1 MVASILVSSCTQP
14 SEQLKLNPL
23 LIDSSNIVSTR
34 AQNTKF
40 FIGVLKLKNPS
51 LLQAAQKIN
60 GQAVVDNSLKTIILK
75 EQDEAIAALKVLS
88 SDIQVLYRYKM
99 VLNAIAILAPIELQ
113 DQIKAIGQI
122 AYAEKESS
130 FSRPIIMEASNSVA
144 GSTILERNSVKFI
157 GAESLHEKGITGKGI
172 KIGVIDTGIDYTH
185 AMFNGVGTVEAYKSI
200 NPSGPAVGFPSKK
213 IVGGID
219 LVGTE
224 FDSASPEFSKHIPKP
239 DMNPID
245 EAGHGSH
252 VAGTIAGIGD
262 GIKSYTG
269 VAPDALLHA
278 IKVFGAE
285 GSTSDSV
292 VIAALE
298 YSANPAADGDNS
310 DHLDVVNMS
319 LGSEYGNPHILY
331 SEAVKNL
338 VRGGTVV
345 IASGGNSGHQD
356 YIVGA
361 PGTSEE
367 ALSVAASVDN
377 SDQNWKFNSSK
388 IIIGTQTLLVEA
400 IEAATTKKIAVA
412 GAVSGKLVYVGAAAS
427 DFTPEQKA
435 AVTGNVA
442 LVDRG
447 QVAFNDKI
455 KRSVDAGAIGV
466 VVVNN
471 QPDAA
476 FLMGTKDDFA
486 IPAIMISLEV
496 GNKIKEAMKTMD
508 AMIQFQS
515 VEKIEKP
522 ELIDTLTSFTSKG
535 PRSFDGLIKPEI
547 SAPGNNVISVKM
559 GSGNDVVQFSGTSM
573 AAPHMT
579 GVVALVKQAQTDL
592 SAEEIKNILMG
603 TAKTISEKGERYT
616 VTLQGSGRVQA
627 DKAAFSQVVAEE
639 PAFSLGETGIE
650 IKKSIRKVV
659 HLKNL
664 STTDMNLSMA
674 FEGNNFITMASSS
687 VLVKAKASIEIPLLL
702 NLDATKMKE
711 ETIREMDGWIKFSN
725 GTKEVYRIPVLA
737 IAHRLAA
744 IQATQLVVQATSAR
758 DAAGAAA
765 TVEISNANGNAGQ
778 VLLFN
783 SLGDGERKPFAE
795 NYMSAECNLQ
805 TAGYRIATKKNSKGE
820 DEDIL
825 QVAVKTYKPVTTWN
839 TCDISLLI
847 FASNNVVPDQELLG
861 ANLKTIPGEKST
873 AFASTLIDAAKARSL
888 RKEFEAKIEL
898 AKNDSKKLLQ
908 LKDEEKYDEALI
920 DQRPITLFNNSTVAV
935 VEAAISNLAKTAAGN
950 LTFKL
955 VVTHNDNSSVKM
967 DDYLGGGAAH
977 SISLNKADQSFVGLP
992 ESISMGALEVK
1003 KIDLT
1008 KGSGSESLLVL
1019 MPQNKFSFSDLA
1031 TDSQEQV
1038 LNPSFK

>member
-1 MVASILVSSCTQP
+1 M
-14 SEQLKLNPL
+14 NPL
-23 LIDSSNIVSTR
+23 LLDSSNIVSTR

-60 GQAVVDNSLKTIILK
+60 GKAVIDNSLKTLIIK
-75 EQDEAIAALKVLS
+75 EQDDAIAALKTLS
-88 SDIQVLYRYKM
+88 AEIQVLYRYKM
-99 VLNAIAILAPIELQ
+99 VLNAVAILAPIELQ

-130 FSRPIIMEASNSVA
+130 FSRPVIMEASNSVP
-144 GSTILERNSVKFI
+144 GSTVLERNSVKFI
-157 GAESLHEKGITGKGI
+157 GAEALHEKGITGKGI

-185 AMFNGVGTVEAYKSI
+185 VMFNGVGTVEAYKSI

-262 GIKSYTG
+262 GVKSYTG

-298 YSANPAADGDNS
+298 YSANPNADGDIS

-338 VRGGTVV
+338 VRGGTTV

-377 SDQNWKFNSSK
+377 SDQNWKFNSAK
-388 IIIGTQTLLVEA
+388 ITLGTETVLVEA
-400 IEAATTKKIAVA
+400 IEAATTKKIADA
-412 GAVSGKLVYVGAAAS
+412 GPVSGKLVYVGNAAA
-427 DFTPEQKA
+427 DLTPEQKT
-435 AVTGNVA
+435 AVKGNVA
-442 LVDRG
+442 LIDRG

-455 KRSVDAGAIGV
+455 KRSVDGGAIGV

-471 QPDAA
+471 QPGAA
-476 FLMGTKDDFA
+476 FSMGTKDDFT
-486 IPAIMISLEV
+486 IPAIMITQDV

-508 AMIQFQS
+508 AVIQFQS
-515 VEKIEKP
+515 AEKIEKP

-547 SAPGNNVISVKM
+547 SAPGSNVISVKM

-579 GVVALVKQAQTDL
+579 GVVALVKQAQSDL
-592 SAEEIKNILMG
+592 SSEEIKNILMG
-603 TAKTISEKGERYT
+603 TAKTISEKGERYS

-627 DKAAFSQVVAEE
+627 DKAALSQVVAAE
-639 PAFSLGETGIE
+639 PSFSLGETAIE
-650 IKKSIRKVV
+650 IKKSVRKSI

-664 STTDMNLSMA
+664 SGNDLNLSVT
-674 FEGNNFITMASSS
+674 FEGNNFISMASSAVS
-687 VLVKAKASIEIPLLL
+687 LKAKTTLEIPIVLT
-702 NLDATKMKE
+702 LDATKMKE
-711 ETIREMDGWIKFSN
+711 ESIREMDGWIKFSN
-725 GTKEVYRIPVLA
+725 GTEEVYRLPVLA

-744 IQATQLVVQATSAR
+744 VQATQLVVQATSAR
-758 DAAGAAA
+758 DAASAAA
-765 TVEISNANGNAGQ
+765 TLELSNANGNAGQ

-805 TAGYRIATKKNSKGE
+805 TAGYRIITKKNDKGE

-825 QVAVKTYKPVTTWN
+825 QVAVKTFKPVTTWN

-847 FASNNVVPDQELLG
+847 DSNNDGVPEQELLG
-861 ANLKTIPGEKST
+861 ANLKTIPGQKNPL
-873 AFASTLIDAAKARSL
+873 FASTLMDAAKARAL
-888 RKEFEAKIEL
+888 RKEFEAKVEL
-898 AKNDSKKLLQ
+898 AKNDSKKLQ
-908 LKDEEKYDEALI
+908 SLKDEEKYDDSFI
-920 DQRPITLFNNSTVAV
+920 DQRPLTLFNNSTVAI
-935 VEAAISNLAKTAAGN
+935 VEAAVSHLAKTAAGN

-955 VVTHNDNSSVKM
+955 LVTHNDNSSVKM
-967 DDYLGGGAAH
+967 DDFLSGGVPL

-992 ESISMGALEVK
+992 ELISMSGLEVK
-1003 KIDLT
+1003 KVELT

-1019 MPQNKFSFSDLA
+1019 MPQNKFSFSNLA
-1031 TDSQEQV
+1031 VDSQEQI